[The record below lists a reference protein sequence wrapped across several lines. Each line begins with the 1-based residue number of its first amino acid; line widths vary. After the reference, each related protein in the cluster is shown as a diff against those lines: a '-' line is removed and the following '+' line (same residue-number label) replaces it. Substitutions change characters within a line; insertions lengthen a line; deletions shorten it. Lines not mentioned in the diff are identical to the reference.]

1 MIALPPPRTT
11 LAGCMWLPR
20 IIAKARL
27 IQSGAL
33 PAEYE
38 TRFCSPTGVDA
49 QFLSFFGLKK
59 EDVLSASRGND
70 DEVGF
75 WFGELT
81 AQRPS
86 IISEWNSL
94 AENLGRPRFPMA
106 ERLPVALST
115 VYAHLDRSKITS
127 VFEALEADEC
137 EA

>member
-1 MIALPPPRTT
+1 
-11 LAGCMWLPR
+11 MWLPR

-33 PAEYE
+33 PSEYE
-38 TRFCSPTGVDA
+38 VRFCHPTGVNA

-59 EDVLSASRGND
+59 EDALSASRGND
-70 DEVGF
+70 DEVGS

-86 IISEWNSL
+86 IISEWNFL
-94 AENLGRPRFPMA
+94 AENLGRPGFPMA

-115 VYAHLDRSKITS
+115 VYKHLDPSKITS
-127 VFEALEADEC
+127 VFEALEADESQ
-137 EA
+137 A